1 MIPVPWSC
9 CEKRG
14 CLASARYHAED
25 STNEGRMVMTAHDVL
40 RPPPLSLTR
49 DAEPKR
55 GNFKGRLRWR
65 GAEGA
70 RDMWWTDGVTPAGC
84 TWLIWAGEWLTL
96 CPAPPHMCLGN
107 VNRCWAGK
115 CQRTLKYPK
124 WELQLFLKCIPN
136 FLSQQAMPNPWAT
149 AQSLFFPSLHTGT
162 IPNQNFILHLSSWLE
177 ASNSSSLSELSPS
190 ALNPLKQTNW

>member
-25 STNEGRMVMTAHDVL
+25 STNEGRMVMTAYDVL
-40 RPPPLSLTR
+40 RPPPLSLTW

-84 TWLIWAGEWLTL
+84 TWLIWGGEWLTL

-107 VNRCWAGK
+107 VNEMLGWKMPENAKISKVGIAAISEMHPKFSISAGNAK
-115 CQRTLKYPK
+115 SLGYST
-124 WELQLFLKCIPN
+124 ESV
-136 FLSQQAMPNPWAT
+136 LS
-149 AQSLFFPSLHTGT
+149 F
-162 IPNQNFILHLSSWLE
+162 
-177 ASNSSSLSELSPS
+177 SPHWHHS
-190 ALNPLKQTNW
+190 